1 MADIPSTEPS
11 EIVAG
16 DTLKFKKSL
25 SDYPAT
31 IWTLTYYLLKSGT
44 QITFSGTADGTDHL
58 INVANTTTA
67 GWTAGICKFESYI
80 SKTGERYE
88 ISSGTIEVK
97 PNLATQTS
105 GYDTRSHA
113 KKVLDALESLL
124 EGKASRDV
132 MQITINGQSISKL
145 TPDELRKW
153 RNEYRSQYQAEIEK
167 ENIKN
172 GKPSKR
178 RILTRL

>member
-44 QITFSGTADGTDHL
+44 QITFSGTADCTDHL

-67 GWTAGICKFESYI
+67 GWTAGIYKYESYI
-80 SKTGERYE
+80 
-88 ISSGTIEVK
+88 
-97 PNLATQTS
+97 
-105 GYDTRSHA
+105 
-113 KKVLDALESLL
+113 
-124 EGKASRDV
+124 
-132 MQITINGQSISKL
+132 
-145 TPDELRKW
+145 
-153 RNEYRSQYQAEIEK
+153 
-167 ENIKN
+167 
-172 GKPSKR
+172 
-178 RILTRL
+178 

>member
-1 MADIPSTEPS
+1 MADIPTIEPS

-31 IWTLTYYLLKSGT
+31 AWILTYYLLKSGT

-58 INVANTTTA
+58 INVTNITTA
-67 GWTAGICKFESYI
+67 AWVAGIYKYESYI
-80 SKTGERYE
+80 SKTGERYK

-105 GYDTRSHA
+105 GYDTRSHV
-113 KKVLDALESLL
+113 KKVLDAIESLL
-124 EGKASRDV
+124 EGKASRDAIN
-132 MQITINGQSISKL
+132 ITINGQSISKL
-145 TPDELRKW
+145 TPQEVREW
-153 RNEYRSQYQAEIEK
+153 RNEYRSQYQAELEK

-172 GKPSKR
+172 GKPSRR
-178 RILTRL
+178 RILTKL

>member
-1 MADIPSTEPS
+1 MVDIPIIEPS

-44 QITFSGTADGTDHL
+44 QITFSGTADGTDHF
-58 INVANTTTA
+58 INIANTVTA
-67 GWTAGICKFESYI
+67 LYTAGIYKWEAYI
-80 SKTGERYE
+80 SKTGERYKIAE
-88 ISSGTIEVK
+88 GTITIK
-97 PNLATQTS
+97 TTLATQTT
-105 GYDTRSHA
+105 GYDARSHV
-113 KKVLDALESLL
+113 KTVLDALESLL

-132 MQITINGQSISKL
+132 MNITIGGQSISKL